1 MLHQNPGQVPE
12 TSTLMHHSSNK
23 IKALQAP
30 LQNPPNRNHAIYN
43 DEMASINGV
52 LSQQKMPVIELAEV
66 ESRKHL
72 STMMVSRQNMSRQ
85 NIGDAESRKSPLELQ
100 QP

>member
-1 MLHQNPGQVPE
+1 MMLHQNPGQVPE
-12 TSTLMHHSSNK
+12 TSTLMHRSSNK
-23 IKALQAP
+23 GKALQAP
-30 LQNPPNRNHAIYN
+30 LFQNPQNRNHAILN

-85 NIGDAESRKSPLELQ
+85 NIGDAESRKS
-100 QP
+100 